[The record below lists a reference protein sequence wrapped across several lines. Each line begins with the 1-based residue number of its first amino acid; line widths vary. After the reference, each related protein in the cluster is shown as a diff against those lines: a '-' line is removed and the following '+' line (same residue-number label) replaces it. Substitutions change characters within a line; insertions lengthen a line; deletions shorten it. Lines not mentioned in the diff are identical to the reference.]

1 MKFARLT
8 LVAFLLAGCAA
19 QPPEPLRLTIVHNND
34 VHSRLLPVTA
44 QGNTC
49 PPADFAQGR
58 CLGGMARLASL
69 VAAQKRAAEA
79 QGRHV
84 LVLDA
89 GDQFQGSLFYTHYKG
104 LAELEAMAPVGYD
117 AMAIGN
123 HEFDDGPEVL
133 ARFVRAAPFPVL
145 SANVDSSAEPALA
158 GLYRSHVVVSRGG
171 TRVAIV
177 GATVEDTPEIS
188 SPGPRVRFV
197 RAEEALPPLVARLRA
212 EGVSHVVLL
221 SHLGLARDRQ
231 VAAAVDGI
239 DAIVGGHSHTL
250 LGNGVAGAE
259 GPYPVLVRGPSGR
272 DVPIVQA
279 GAFSRHVGRLDLDFD
294 AAGDVVAASGNT
306 MPVAQSVP
314 PDPRVEAIVARLDAP
329 LAEVRAR
336 PVGRAADA
344 FPLDGCRARE
354 CALGNLVAEA
364 MLVATRGQGTQIAVQ
379 NGGGLRAG
387 IGAGEVTLGAVL
399 GTLPFQNSIA
409 TMKLRGRDLVAA
421 LENGLSQVET
431 GGGRFPQLAGAR
443 LTWSPSRPAGSRV
456 VSVEIRRA
464 DGTFLPLDPD
474 ALYTVATNDFMR
486 RGGDGYVAFRD
497 RAVDPYDFGPGL
509 EDALA
514 GYIRANSPVRAATDG
529 RIVSR

>member
-1 MKFARLT
+1 
-8 LVAFLLAGCAA
+8 
-19 QPPEPLRLTIVHNND
+19 
-34 VHSRLLPVTA
+34 
-44 QGNTC
+44 
-49 PPADFAQGR
+49 
-58 CLGGMARLASL
+58 
-69 VAAQKRAAEA
+69 
-79 QGRHV
+79 
-84 LVLDA
+84 
-89 GDQFQGSLFYTHYKG
+89 
-104 LAELEAMAPVGYD
+104 
-117 AMAIGN
+117 
-123 HEFDDGPEVL
+123 
-133 ARFVRAAPFPVL
+133 
-145 SANVDSSAEPALA
+145 
-158 GLYRSHVVVSRGG
+158 
-171 TRVAIV
+171 
-177 GATVEDTPEIS
+177 
-188 SPGPRVRFV
+188 
-197 RAEEALPPLVARLRA
+197 
-212 EGVSHVVLL
+212 VVLL

-431 GGGRFPQLAGAR
+431 GGGRFPQIAGAR
-443 LTWSPSRPAGSRV
+443 LTWSPARPAGSRV

-474 ALYTVATNDFMR
+474 ALYSVATNDFMR

-497 RAVDPYDFGPGL
+497 RAIDPYDFGPGL